1 MARYSTLASRYH
13 LRLVAGTSVELEGML
28 VKSLGKGQ
36 ALELQV
42 SKMKVVGS
50 CDGEVKKIQ
59 SQLAPVPN
67 KKGKFSFQNHP
78 RFPYVRHTLF
88 KRNAIRSSS

>member
-1 MARYSTLASRYH
+1 
-13 LRLVAGTSVELEGML
+13 ML

-50 CDGEVKKIQ
+50 CDGEVKKKNTPK
-59 SQLAPVPN
+59 L
-67 KKGKFSFQNHP
+67 
-78 RFPYVRHTLF
+78 
-88 KRNAIRSSS
+88 

>member
-1 MARYSTLASRYH
+1 MNY
-13 LRLVAGTSVELEGML
+13 RLVAGTSVELEGML

-50 CDGEVKKIQ
+50 CDGEVK
-59 SQLAPVPN
+59 N
-67 KKGKFSFQNHP
+67 KKNTPK
-78 RFPYVRHTLF
+78 L
-88 KRNAIRSSS
+88 